1 MTPEAVPSPI
11 RRTDV
16 TARTTREI
24 EQDERDAVRRTTVT
38 LQVTLVTLVWMVSVS
53 LALGWGVT
61 GNPGGPPGRAFTL
74 ASVLVVLLPF
84 VAAVIATRNGRVW
97 LGGVYVVLT
106 LAMVV
111 PAVIIARA
119 AS

>member
-1 MTPEAVPSPI
+1 MTPEAVPPLI

-16 TARTTREI
+16 TARTAREI
-24 EQDERDAVRRTTVT
+24 RQAELEAERRLTVRLRVTAVT
-38 LQVTLVTLVWMVSVS
+38 LAWLVSVS
-53 LALGWGVT
+53 LALGWGFT
-61 GNPGGPPGRAFTL
+61 ATPGSPPGGAFTL
-74 ASVLVVLLPF
+74 AAVLVVLLPF
-84 VAAVIATRNGRVW
+84 VAAVIATRHGRVW
-97 LGGVYVVLT
+97 LGGLYVVLT